1 VRLIQKVS
9 GVEEFVRVAESLSFA
24 RAAASLGLTN
34 SGVSKAIRL
43 LEGRL
48 GVRLLNRTTRNV
60 SLTDDG
66 NIFYERASKWIAE
79 LEEMQSSLSP
89 VDADLT
95 GSIRIEMPVTY
106 GRVLFMP
113 HLARFLELHPRLTV
127 EVRMSDLYADLV
139 AEGIDLAIR
148 IGELPDSDLV
158 ARPLGRVSLGTFACP
173 RCLDIYGRPQRPQD
187 LLSHRLISFVQ
198 PSRRAKTML
207 YVDGDNEIVIDA
219 AHAVA
224 AFNNGEAM
232 TDATI
237 NGIGIAQL
245 PVFHA
250 QEALDQGRLAQV
262 LEGWDAPGPSVQL
275 VYASR
280 KHLSRRVSVL
290 IDFIT
295 NEVKR
300 TGGV

>member
-1 VRLIQKVS
+1 VRLSQKVS

-24 RAAASLGLTN
+24 RAAESLGLTN

-48 GVRLLNRTTRNV
+48 GVRLLNRTTRSV

-66 NIFYERASKWIAE
+66 SIFYERVSKWVAE
-79 LEEMQSSLSP
+79 LEEMQSSFSS
-89 VDADLT
+89 VDAELT

-106 GRVLFMP
+106 GRVFFMP
-113 HLARFLELHPRLTV
+113 QLARFLERHPKLTV
-127 EVRMSDLYADLV
+127 EVRMSDLYVDLV

-173 RCLDIYGRPQRPQD
+173 RCLDIYGRPQRPLD
-187 LLSHRLISFVQ
+187 LLSHRLISFVH
-198 PSRRAKTML
+198 PSGRAKKML
-207 YVDGDNEIVIDA
+207 YVEGDNETVIDA

-224 AFNNGEAM
+224 SFNNGEAM

-250 QEALDQGRLAQV
+250 QEALDQGKLAQV
-262 LEGWDAPGPSVQL
+262 LEGWDAPGPPIQL
-275 VYASR
+275 VYPSR
-280 KHLSRRVSVL
+280 KHLSKRISVL

-300 TGGV
+300 TGVV